1 MASDEFDKQ
10 DEQDEQLDLELET
23 ISTNQLTEL
32 GNRAIQLGLIAGHGY
47 HGGQYE
53 LLRQGQF
60 ILLPPHEAEQY
71 LRALI
76 DDSQP

>member
-1 MASDEFDKQ
+1 MPSDDLN
-10 DEQDEQLDLELET
+10 EQLDLELET

>member
-1 MASDEFDKQ
+1 MASDEF
-10 DEQDEQLDLELET
+10 DEQDEQLDLELESV
-23 ISTNQLTEL
+23 STNQLTEL

-53 LLRQGQF
+53 LLHQGQF